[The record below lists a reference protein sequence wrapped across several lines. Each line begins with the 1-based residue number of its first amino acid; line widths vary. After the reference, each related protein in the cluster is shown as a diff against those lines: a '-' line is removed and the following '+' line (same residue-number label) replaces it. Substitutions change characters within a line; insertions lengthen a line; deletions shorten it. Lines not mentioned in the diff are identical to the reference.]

1 MRFCTNCDNVLYTSL
16 SDEDGNSLIYYC
28 RNCGSKD
35 TSSQEEMV
43 VVMNTNLKKT
53 QMNFSSFINEYTKFD
68 PTLPRLMK
76 KCPNENCATNKH
88 GGGGG
93 GGDAASAAEGGAKK
107 DDEKSETLYLRYDDN
122 ELKYLYM
129 CTVCDT
135 IYTN

>member
-16 SDEDGNSLIYYC
+16 SDNDSNSLIYYC
-28 RNCGSKD
+28 RHCGNKD
-35 TSSQEEMV
+35 PISQEEMV
-43 VVMNTNLKKT
+43 IVMNTQLKKT

-76 KCPNENCATNKH
+76 KCPNENCATNKRKN
-88 GGGGG
+88 GSS
-93 GGDAASAAEGGAKK
+93 SAAGDDDTEGGAKK
-107 DDEKSETLYLRYDDN
+107 YDEKSETLYLRYDDN

-135 IYTN
+135 VYTN

>member
-1 MRFCTNCDNVLYTSL
+1 MRFCSNCDNVLYTSL
-16 SDEDGNSLIYYC
+16 SENDGNSLVYYC
-28 RNCGSKD
+28 RHCGNKD
-35 TSSQEEMV
+35 AASQEEMV
-43 VVMNTNLKKT
+43 VVMNTQLKKT

-88 GGGGG
+88 RGGSGTAGA
-93 GGDAASAAEGGAKK
+93 DATSGAADEG
-107 DDEKSETLYLRYDDN
+107 KSETLYLRYDDN

-135 IYTN
+135 VYTN